1 MTLAEQIGILL
12 KNKKMTL
19 SVAESCTGG
28 LVGDMITNVSGS
40 SDYFFGGIIAYDNR
54 IKIEVLG
61 VDQEILDT
69 FGAVSAETAKKMAVR
84 VKDICKTDIGVSVT
98 GIAGPSGGSVEKPVG
113 LVYVGLAADGIISA
127 KKFLWTGSRI
137 ENKQQSA
144 QAALE
149 MVKDYLDSLSL
160 QETK

>member
-1 MTLAEQIGILL
+1 MKNNAAEQIGILL
-12 KNKKMTL
+12 KNEKLTL

-40 SDYFFGGIIAYDNR
+40 SEYFFGGIIAYDNR
-54 IKIEVLG
+54 IKIEILG
-61 VDQEILDT
+61 VEQEIIDT

-84 VKDICKTDIGVSVT
+84 VKDICKTDIGISVT
-98 GIAGPSGGSVEKPVG
+98 GIAGPSGGSAEKPVG
-113 LVYVGLAADGIISA
+113 LVYIGLATDMLITA
-127 KKFLWTGSRI
+127 KKFLWAGNRI

-149 MVKDYLDSLSL
+149 LIKNYL
-160 QETK
+160 ETKNV